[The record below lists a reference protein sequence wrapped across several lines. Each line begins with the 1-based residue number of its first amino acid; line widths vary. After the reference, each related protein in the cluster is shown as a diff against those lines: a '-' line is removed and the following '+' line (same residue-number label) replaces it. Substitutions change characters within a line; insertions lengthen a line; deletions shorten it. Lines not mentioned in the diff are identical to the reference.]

1 MIVIFKKILKIII
14 PLKIKNIYYLYRDV
28 KSVYR
33 RTSPLKKRNCV
44 ICDYNGFFGN
54 AGKPPRVDALCPSCG
69 SLERHRLFWIW
80 LRENSKCIKVPILHF
95 APEPVLERNL
105 RKKYRDY
112 RTADLFSAA
121 DLKLNIEQIELPS
134 ASINTVICNHVLEH
148 VNDIKALREI
158 NRILENSG
166 LLIVSVPII
175 EGWEHTY
182 ENAKIITPA
191 MREVHFGQDDHVR
204 FYGRDF
210 RQRVTDSGFICVEEF
225 TAQGEMVIEFG
236 LLRGEKLFIFK
247 KI

>member
-1 MIVIFKKILKIII
+1 MIII
-14 PLKIKNIYYLYRDV
+14 KKLKKYMPDRVSNLYRNYRDLIRFYRQT
-28 KSVYR
+28 KSLASR
-33 RTSPLKKRNCV
+33 ECP
-44 ICDYNGFFGN
+44 ICAFIGNFKN
-54 AGKPPRVDALCPSCG
+54 AGTPPRIDAMCPSCG

-80 LRENSKCIKVPILHF
+80 LNKNPEFIKGAILHF
-95 APEPVLERNL
+95 APEPILERNL
-105 RKKYRDY
+105 RKKYPDY
-112 RTADLFSAA
+112 STADLFSVA

-134 ASINTVICNHVLEH
+134 DSINTVICNHVLEH

-158 NRILENSG
+158 NRILVNDG

-182 ENAKIITPA
+182 ENAKVITPA